1 MRLQYGGSVNPHNIA
16 ALMAEEDIDGAL
28 VGGASLEAETFAHCT
43 LWEERGV
50 IAILIVTV
58 HIIVALALILIVLLQ
73 VGKGG
78 SLGAAFGGGGSS
90 QTLFGSR
97 GPATFL
103 SQLTAVAAAL
113 FMVTSL
119 GLAYLSSNARHGSTI
134 TNQVPLQKVSV
145 ADATDGQPSGAD
157 AADGKCTYPDAAK
170 RGQQSCPG
178 AKAATIELS
187 SCSRAVQKSLT
198 SPWTVANLYCQQ
210 PLATRSLPKW
220 WNW

>member
-1 MRLQYGGSVNPHNIA
+1 M
-16 ALMAEEDIDGAL
+16 
-28 VGGASLEAETFAHCT
+28 
-43 LWEERGV
+43 
-50 IAILIVTV
+50 IAILVVTV

-119 GLAYLSSNARHGSTI
+119 SLAYLSSRARHGSTI
-134 TNQVPLQKVSV
+134 TDKVPATESVPLQIPPTDNPQRRCRRRKVRL
-145 ADATDGQPSGAD
+145 PR
-157 AADGKCTYPDAAK
+157 CRRP
-170 RGQQSCPG
+170 
-178 AKAATIELS
+178 
-187 SCSRAVQKSLT
+187 RAVAVLPRSQSSNNRAEQLLPERCKSH
-198 SPWTVANLYCQQ
+198 
-210 PLATRSLPKW
+210 
-220 WNW
+220 